1 MYVEYFGLRESP
13 FALPPDPRYLY
24 LSIRHQEA
32 LAHLMYGITES
43 GGFVQLTGE
52 VGTGKTMMIRAMLE
66 RLPENVDVALILY
79 PFLSV
84 REFIAAICD
93 DLGVRYPEKNDSVKT
108 LIYALNI
115 YLLENHA
122 KGRRTVLIIDEA
134 HKLSRDVLEQIRL
147 LTNLE
152 TTKEKLLQILL
163 IGQPEL
169 IGLLAQQDLRQ
180 LSQRITARYILK
192 SLLLRETCEYIV
204 HRCRVAGAQA
214 PLFTKSALQWMHRL
228 SGGVPRL
235 INIICDRSLLG
246 AYAQGKHMV
255 GVKMV
260 RKAAAELGRAVPRNY
275 LARAWLPLFASTLI
289 ALIGLVIWQP
299 TLLFGTQAE
308 PKTMK
313 TADSQSNQMV
323 SNTPTSSDAA
333 VTKTASTG
341 DDTMLLRHMVAVK
354 PTSDI
359 PAVQPELKN
368 LLTDGNIVTDTESA
382 FDGLYSRWGLDYAKL
397 PGTTGCDRAL
407 NVGLRC
413 IFTYGTWN
421 NLRQFNRPAVIELI
435 DQDGNRHHVLVSG
448 LTEDR
453 ITLEFDGRQYEFPM
467 AKVDRYWF
475 GKFLLLW
482 KPPDLAAETLRRGMR
497 GRSIAWL
504 RDALA
509 RYSGRKTT
517 SGGGEVFDAHLEI
530 EVKQFQRQ
538 HQLLADGIVGKLT
551 VIQLNAY
558 DPNMSPPVLTTANEA
573 GTS

>member
-1 MYVEYFGLRESP
+1 MYVEYFGLRENP

-32 LAHLMYGITES
+32 LAHLMYGITEG

-52 VGTGKTMMIRAMLE
+52 VGTGKTMIIRAMLE

-93 DLGVRYPEKNDSVKT
+93 DLGVSYPKNNDSVKV
-108 LIYALNI
+108 LIYALNS

-180 LSQRITARYILK
+180 LAQRITARYILK

-214 PLFTKSALQWMHRL
+214 PLFTKPALQWMHRL

-235 INIICDRSLLG
+235 INIICDRALLG
-246 AYAQGKHMV
+246 AYAQGKHTV
-255 GVKMV
+255 GVRMV
-260 RKAAAELGRAVPRNY
+260 RKAATELGRAVPRNY
-275 LARAWLPLFASTLI
+275 LARAWMPLSASALI
-289 ALIGLVIWQP
+289 ALIGFVMWQP

-308 PKTMK
+308 PKAIKM
-313 TADSQSNQMV
+313 TASQLNQIASNA
-323 SNTPTSSDAA
+323 PKSSDATA
-333 VTKTASTG
+333 IKTAMTG
-341 DDTMLLRHMVAVK
+341 DDTISLRRVADAK
-354 PTSDI
+354 PTSDA
-359 PAVQPELKN
+359 PADRIELKS
-368 LLTDGNIVTDTESA
+368 LLVDGNIVTDTESA

-397 PGTTGCDRAL
+397 PGTTGCERAL

-453 ITLEFDGRQYEFPM
+453 VTLEFDGHQYEFPIVE
-467 AKVDRYWF
+467 VDRYWF

-497 GRSIAWL
+497 GQSVVWL

-509 RYSGRKTT
+509 RYSGRKIT
-517 SGGGEVFDAHLEI
+517 SGGGEVFDARLEK

-551 VIQLNAY
+551 LIQLNTY
-558 DPNMSPPVLTTANEA
+558 DPNMSPPVLTTADKA